1 MKQPNNAKLYH
12 TALYMRLS
20 RDDENYGDSVS
31 IETQRTILRQYAKE
45 QGLPVVGEYVD
56 DGWSGTNFERPG
68 FQRMMDDVE
77 AGKVNCIVTKDLSRF
92 GREHVMMDYYL
103 EFIFPEKQVRYIA
116 VTENE
121 DTEKGLSDFVPF
133 KNLFNEW
140 FAKDTSRKVKA
151 ALHAKFT
158 AGQRTFA
165 YAPLGYKRHPEVK
178 NALAI
183 DDDTRWI
190 VEKIFDLAVHG
201 AGAAKITRI
210 LVNEKVPTPGWINYK
225 RDGTFA
231 NIYAGAP
238 EEKAYAWTIAQ
249 VKSILKDETYIGNSI
264 HNKQTNISY
273 KNKKK
278 VRKPKEEWF
287 RVENT
292 HEPLVSKEDFDRVQE
307 LIATRRRQQKD
318 GSTQI
323 FSGLVKCADCGWSL
337 AFNTNRQN
345 KKPYSY
351 YHCSKNGQGLHQCTM
366 HYIRYD
372 VLYTYVL
379 ARVQYWAGQAALNEE
394 HLVQRLLQTGD
405 KERTAS
411 QKKQTTELNKAE
423 KRKAELDRLF
433 AKMYE
438 DWAAGRI
445 TEYNFNML
453 SQKYQ
458 AEQQELARKIETL
471 QATLAAQQQSAAD
484 AEKWVHLVRQYT
496 NPIELTAEL
505 LNALIEKIL
514 IHEAVKNPDGT
525 KDQEIEIYYRF
536 IGKVE

>member
-1 MKQPNNAKLYH
+1 MKQPNSAKLYN

-151 ALHAKFT
+151 ALHAKT
-158 AGQRTFA
+158 RDLVCTFA

-183 DDDTRWI
+183 DEETRWI

-201 AGAAKITRI
+201 AGAARITRI

-225 RDGTFA
+225 RDGTLRQYLCRRA
-231 NIYAGAP
+231 RR
-238 EEKAYAWTIAQ
+238 
-249 VKSILKDETYIGNSI
+249 KSLCLDD
-264 HNKQTNISY
+264 H
-273 KNKKK
+273 
-278 VRKPKEEWF
+278 
-287 RVENT
+287 
-292 HEPLVSKEDFDRVQE
+292 
-307 LIATRRRQQKD
+307 
-318 GSTQI
+318 
-323 FSGLVKCADCGWSL
+323 
-337 AFNTNRQN
+337 
-345 KKPYSY
+345 
-351 YHCSKNGQGLHQCTM
+351 
-366 HYIRYD
+366 
-372 VLYTYVL
+372 
-379 ARVQYWAGQAALNEE
+379 
-394 HLVQRLLQTGD
+394 
-405 KERTAS
+405 AS
-411 QKKQTTELNKAE
+411 QIHL
-423 KRKAELDRLF
+423 KR
-433 AKMYE
+433 
-438 DWAAGRI
+438 
-445 TEYNFNML
+445 
-453 SQKYQ
+453 
-458 AEQQELARKIETL
+458 
-471 QATLAAQQQSAAD
+471 
-484 AEKWVHLVRQYT
+484 
-496 NPIELTAEL
+496 
-505 LNALIEKIL
+505 
-514 IHEAVKNPDGT
+514 
-525 KDQEIEIYYRF
+525 
-536 IGKVE
+536 